1 MENNMLDVT
10 IAVQSLR
17 DYVEKVGKRDV
28 KMAGYQNAVVSSV
41 KLGNGNIK
49 SIKDELGNLL
59 GFDITN
65 YTLDEICNKVLDKA
79 ADLSSDWKYQFEYR
93 FVPNIKKPTFI
104 LFTIWN
110 KINNYANEIKE
121 YKSLE
126 EKGEKQMVEKK
137 RTRSSSDYTDEE
149 MDFMQKLYAGKVDA
163 AEKFYREKEA
173 KQEMPLQRK
182 YQLEEYFKAKYPK
195 YENKKPGNIWQAFY
209 NKRILPRKKDVLQLF
224 VVENEVTQE
233 LDTVDTAM
241 VTVEYNDVPEEQ
253 PKYSHIPLSDYVEKV
268 RTYIINVGVGEHKSV
283 AIDFINSVF
292 NTGSYVNS
300 KTIASFAKVLRK
312 SLTLL
317 NEDEEFEYISSY
329 SMSKID
335 KQSNDNSAK
344 NMELT
349 ITCKIKDV
357 KQAEEVIEE
366 PVEEVIEEP
375 VEDLGITN
383 VFVEEDENTETVQSI
398 IDSCIDKHKIYKHYT
413 VSLLLGYYYKRR
425 FRKNKFL
432 GVRSIRLE
440 MIIDG
445 ENTEEEL
452 DKEVRKNV
460 ELAVKPINPDD
471 KLEVKLEPVDGRDY
485 TIILSKEIVV

>member
-59 GFDITN
+59 GFNITN

-79 ADLSSDWKYQFEYR
+79 VDLSSDWKYQFEYR

-110 KINNYANEIKE
+110 KENGYVANELNE

-126 EKGEKQMVEKK
+126 KKGEEQMVEKK
-137 RTRSSSDYTDEE
+137 KRVKSSNDYTKEE

-163 AEKFYREKEA
+163 AEKFYKDKAA
-173 KQEMPLQRK
+173 KQEMPLQTK

-195 YENKKPGNIWQAFY
+195 YESKKPGNIWQAFY
-209 NKRILPRKKDVLQLF
+209 KKRILPRKSVVMQLLT
-224 VVENEVTQE
+224 VEDEVKQE
-233 LDTVDTAM
+233 LDTVDT
-241 VTVEYNDVPEEQ
+241 VPVVEYKAVEEQ
-253 PKYSHIPLSDYVEKV
+253 PKYNHIPLSDYVEKV

-312 SLTLL
+312 SLVIL
-317 NEDEEFEYISSY
+317 NEDDNFEYMATY

-335 KQSNDNSAK
+335 KQSDDNSAK

-349 ITCKIKDV
+349 ITCELKDE
-357 KQAEEVIEE
+357 KSQETQ
-366 PVEEVIEEP
+366 
-375 VEDLGITN
+375 VEDTELTDK
-383 VFVEEDENTETVQSI
+383 VEDTELTYISTEENENMKYVDM

-413 VSLLLGYYYKRR
+413 VSFLLGYYYKRK

-432 GVRSIRLE
+432 GVRPIRLE
-440 MIIDG
+440 LIIDS
-445 ENTEEEL
+445 EHQEDEL
-452 DKEVRKNV
+452 DKEVRKNI
-460 ELAVKPINPDD
+460 ELAVKPVNPDD

-485 TIILSKEIVV
+485 TVILAKEIVI

>member
-59 GFDITN
+59 GFNITN

-79 ADLSSDWKYQFEYR
+79 VDLSGDWKYQFEYR

-110 KINNYANEIKE
+110 KENGYVANELNE

-126 EKGEKQMVEKK
+126 KKGEEQMVEKK
-137 RTRSSSDYTDEE
+137 KRVKSSNDYTKEE

-163 AEKFYREKEA
+163 AEKFYKDKAA
-173 KQEMPLQRK
+173 KQEMSLQTK

-195 YENKKPGNIWQAFY
+195 YESKKPGNIWQAFY
-209 NKRILPRKKDVLQLF
+209 NKRILPRKSAVMQLLA
-224 VVENEVTQE
+224 VEDEVKQE
-233 LDTVDTAM
+233 LDTVDT
-241 VTVEYNDVPEEQ
+241 VDTVPVVEDKVVEEQ
-253 PKYSHIPLSDYVEKV
+253 PKYNHIPLSDYVEKV
-268 RTYIINVGVGEHKSV
+268 RTYIINMGVGEHKSV

-312 SLTLL
+312 SLVIL
-317 NEDEEFEYISSY
+317 NEDANFEYMATY
-329 SMSKID
+329 SMSKI
-335 KQSNDNSAK
+335 
-344 NMELT
+344 
-349 ITCKIKDV
+349 
-357 KQAEEVIEE
+357 
-366 PVEEVIEEP
+366 
-375 VEDLGITN
+375 
-383 VFVEEDENTETVQSI
+383 SI
-398 IDSCIDKHKIYKHYT
+398 FI
-413 VSLLLGYYYKRR
+413 
-425 FRKNKFL
+425 
-432 GVRSIRLE
+432 
-440 MIIDG
+440 
-445 ENTEEEL
+445 
-452 DKEVRKNV
+452 
-460 ELAVKPINPDD
+460 
-471 KLEVKLEPVDGRDY
+471 
-485 TIILSKEIVV
+485 